1 MKKKTKS
8 NKIKK
13 QIKGNEK
20 KRHFFSQVPT
30 HKVVEE
36 SPKIGNHQNKETTLH
51 LKEISNP
58 YQNTKS
64 ETGSAGSGIK
74 LGNKGEWIAEE
85 TEKKK
90 R

>member
-1 MKKKTKS
+1 M
-8 NKIKK
+8 
-13 QIKGNEK
+13 
-20 KRHFFSQVPT
+20 
-30 HKVVEE
+30 EE

-85 TEKKK
+85 TEKKRDRDRRKQKEAEIVIIGDK
-90 R
+90 RKRKKGR